1 MRQVLELGI
10 VTYNLAKSWDL
21 DTIAKRCA
29 AHGIEAVEL
38 RTTHAHG
45 VEVTISPGERARVR
59 RFFLESPIRQ
69 LSLGSTCEYHST
81 DSAEVEAHVA
91 ETMQYIELAEDIGA
105 VGVKVRPNGFHEDRG
120 VSKEATLAQIG
131 RALRRCGEAADG
143 TGVAVWLEVHGRGT
157 DHPPFIARIMEEAD
171 HPKVGVCW
179 NSNPADVVDG
189 SVQEHFE
196 LLRPW
201 LMSVHINNL
210 WNEAYPYREL
220 FRLLQESGYSGF
232 CLAEIADESAEPDT
246 FLRYYKALFTELTR

>member
-1 MRQVLELGI
+1 MVKLGL

-21 DTIAKRCA
+21 DTIVARCE
-29 AHGIEAVEL
+29 AHGIAAAEL

-45 VEVTISPGERARVR
+45 VEVTTGPQERARVKR
-59 RFFLESPIRQ
+59 LFEDSAIRQ

-81 DSAEVEAHVA
+81 DTAELEANVE
-91 ETMQYIELAEDIGA
+91 ETKRYIELAEAIGA

-120 VSKEATLAQIG
+120 VVKEATLEQIG
-131 RALRRCGEAADG
+131 RALRRCGEAAGG

-157 DHPPFIARIMEEAD
+157 DHPPHIARIMEEAD
-171 HPKVGVCW
+171 HPHVGVCW

-189 SVQEHFE
+189 SVRQYFQ

-210 WNEAYPYREL
+210 WDEAYPYREL
-220 FRLLQESGYSGF
+220 FALLRDSGYSGY
-232 CLAEIADESAEPDT
+232 CLAEIAEESSEPDT
-246 FLRYYKALFTELTR
+246 FLRYYKALFRELTR

>member
-1 MRQVLELGI
+1 MAKLGL

-21 DTIAKRCA
+21 DTIVERCE
-29 AHGIEAVEL
+29 AHGIGAVEL

-45 VEVTISPGERARVR
+45 VEVTIGTEERARVR
-59 RFFLESPIRQ
+59 RSFAESTIRQ

-81 DSAEVEAHVA
+81 DPAEVESNVV
-91 ETMQYIELAEDIGA
+91 ETIQYIELAEDIGA

-120 VSKEATLAQIG
+120 VSKEATLEQIG
-131 RALRRCGEAADG
+131 RALRRCGEAAEG

-157 DHPPFIARIMEEAD
+157 DHPPHIARIMEEAD

-189 SVQEHFE
+189 SVQKHFE

-220 FRLLQESGYSGF
+220 FALLRDSGYAGY
-232 CLAEIADESAEPDT
+232 CLAEIAEESAEPDT
-246 FLRYYKALFTELTR
+246 FLRYYKALFQELTR

>member
-1 MRQVLELGI
+1 MLELGI

-21 DTIAKRCA
+21 DTIVERCE
-29 AHGIEAVEL
+29 AHGIGAVEL

-45 VEVTISPGERARVR
+45 VEVTIGPEERAGVR
-59 RFFLESPIRQ
+59 RRFEDSTVRQ

-81 DSAEVEAHVA
+81 DPAEVEANVA
-91 ETMQYIELAEDIGA
+91 ETKQYIELAEDIGA

-120 VSKEATLAQIG
+120 VSKEATLEQIG
-131 RALRRCGEAADG
+131 RALRRCGQAAEG

-157 DHPPFIARIMEEAD
+157 DQPPYIARIMEEAD

-189 SVQEHFE
+189 SVRQHFE

-210 WNEAYPYREL
+210 WNEAYPYSEL
-220 FRLLQESGYSGF
+220 FALLNGSDYSGF
-232 CLAEIADESAEPDT
+232 CLAEIAEESAEPDT
-246 FLRYYKALFTELTR
+246 FLLYYKALFRELAR